1 MCLIKYKALA
11 DIYDICGPYSCV
23 TDECTA
29 YMVVCEPN
37 YPHILA
43 FSFLDELMKEFS
55 LLYTPSVV
63 KSVRRPYAFI
73 EFGKIS
79 SAILFDR
86 HDFIVIYS
94 HM

>member
-1 MCLIKYKALA
+1 MTFRA
-11 DIYDICGPYSCV
+11 DFYNLWGLYSCV

-79 SAILFDR
+79 SMIFLYQFD
-86 HDFIVIYS
+86 F
-94 HM
+94 